1 MRRSYR
7 KMGIITLLILG
18 LVSSAALSAQAQG
31 GPAQPGSI
39 QVSGSAVIT
48 GTPDVAYITLG
59 VETKDASA
67 QVAAENN
74 AKGMAS
80 VFKALKELGISE
92 QQLNTSGYNIYS
104 SSQVLYR
111 GTDDEVT
118 VTTYYVQNRINIT
131 TKDLDAVGQIIDVAI
146 RAGANQVQGIRFDIA
161 DKQSLQLQALELA
174 VQQGMTKAKV
184 MAESAGLL
192 LGGLTTMSESYGS
205 YAPMVTTMALRADS
219 APATPISPG
228 DVEVSA
234 TVNMNFWY

>member
-7 KMGIITLLILG
+7 KMGVITLLILG
-18 LVSSAALSAQAQG
+18 LISSAALSAKAQG

-39 QVSGSAVIT
+39 QVSGSAVVT

-205 YAPMVTTMALRADS
+205 YAPMVTTMALSADS

>member
-1 MRRSYR
+1 M
-7 KMGIITLLILG
+7 
-18 LVSSAALSAQAQG
+18 
-31 GPAQPGSI
+31 
-39 QVSGSAVIT
+39 
-48 GTPDVAYITLG
+48 
-59 VETKDASA
+59 
-67 QVAAENN
+67 
-74 AKGMAS
+74 
-80 VFKALKELGISE
+80 
-92 QQLNTSGYNIYS
+92 
-104 SSQVLYR
+104 
-111 GTDDEVT
+111 T